1 MLKENRVKR
10 VLDALREMGL
20 SQMLIVDPMSI
31 YYLTGVYIAPFE
43 RFYALYL
50 RADGKHVYF
59 LNKLFTVPE
68 EVGVEKV
75 WYDDTDPAAE
85 IVAKYLDPNQTLGV
99 DKDLTARF
107 LLPLME
113 RKAATGFVNA
123 SLAVDKTR
131 GVKDAE
137 EQELMRVSSDIN
149 DKAIAKFKTLIH
161 EGVTEKEVAEQTL
174 KIYQDLGADGF
185 SFEPLVAF
193 GANAAD
199 PHHAPDDTVVKPG
212 DCVLFDVGC
221 IRDGYCS
228 DMTRTFYESGDL
240 PNREG
245 RKVFKHSPEI
255 YHVKVTLEEARK
267 GAALMAERLN
277 AFTGPVAVVAPM
289 RGFRDN
295 TQPGDALYDP
305 EVDACLRDTVKA
317 ALAPHVKW
325 IEVDCNANDPLFAE
339 TVMSTWLQLVKERA

>member
-1 MLKENRVKR
+1 
-10 VLDALREMGL
+10 
-20 SQMLIVDPMSI
+20 
-31 YYLTGVYIAPFE
+31 
-43 RFYALYL
+43 
-50 RADGKHVYF
+50 
-59 LNKLFTVPE
+59 
-68 EVGVEKV
+68 
-75 WYDDTDPAAE
+75 
-85 IVAKYLDPNQTLGV
+85 
-99 DKDLTARF
+99 
-107 LLPLME
+107 ME

-221 IRDGYCS
+221 IKDGYCS
-228 DMTRTFYESGDL
+228 DMTRTFYYKEASEQHQL
-240 PNREG
+240 
-245 RKVFKHSPEI
+245 V
-255 YHVKVTLEEARK
+255 YHTVRRANEAAIAK
-267 GAALMAERLN
+267 IKPGIPLCEAW
-277 AFTGPVAVVAPM
+277 TK
-289 RGFRDN
+289 
-295 TQPGDALYDP
+295 QPG
-305 EVDACLRDTVKA
+305 
-317 ALAPHVKW
+317 
-325 IEVDCNANDPLFAE
+325 I
-339 TVMSTWLQLVKERA
+339 

>member
-10 VLDALREMGL
+10 VLDALKEMGL

-85 IVAKYLDPNQTLGV
+85 IVAKYLDHDQTLGV

-113 RKAATGFVNA
+113 MKAATGFVNA

-174 KIYQDLGADGF
+174 KIYQRSGSRRLFLRAPGGF
-185 SFEPLVAF
+185 WSKCGGSPSRA
-193 GANAAD
+193 
-199 PHHAPDDTVVKPG
+199 
-212 DCVLFDVGC
+212 
-221 IRDGYCS
+221 
-228 DMTRTFYESGDL
+228 
-240 PNREG
+240 G
-245 RKVFKHSPEI
+245 RHCG
-255 YHVKVTLEEARK
+255 EAGRLR
-267 GAALMAERLN
+267 ALR
-277 AFTGPVAVVAPM
+277 
-289 RGFRDN
+289 RGLH
-295 TQPGDALYDP
+295 QG
-305 EVDACLRDTVKA
+305 
-317 ALAPHVKW
+317 
-325 IEVDCNANDPLFAE
+325 
-339 TVMSTWLQLVKERA
+339 WLLL

>member
-1 MLKENRVKR
+1 MTIRIRQPRLWR
-10 VLDALREMGL
+10 
-20 SQMLIVDPMSI
+20 SI
-31 YYLTGVYIAPFE
+31 WNH
-43 RFYALYL
+43 
-50 RADGKHVYF
+50 D
-59 LNKLFTVPE
+59 
-68 EVGVEKV
+68 
-75 WYDDTDPAAE
+75 
-85 IVAKYLDPNQTLGV
+85 QTLAWIRIW
-99 DKDLTARF
+99 TARF

-221 IRDGYCS
+221 IKDGYCS
-228 DMTRTFYESGDL
+228 DMTRTFYY
-240 PNREG
+240 
-245 RKVFKHSPEI
+245 K
-255 YHVKVTLEEARK
+255 EAS
-267 GAALMAERLN
+267 E
-277 AFTGPVAVVAPM
+277 
-289 RGFRDN
+289 
-295 TQPGDALYDP
+295 Q
-305 EVDACLRDTVKA
+305 
-317 ALAPHVKW
+317 H
-325 IEVDCNANDPLFAE
+325 
-339 TVMSTWLQLVKERA
+339 QLVYHTVRRANEAAIAKIKPGIPPLRAGQNSPGSDHRSGLRTLFHPSSGSFHRPW

>member
-1 MLKENRVKR
+1 MCIRDRNR
-10 VLDALREMGL
+10 
-20 SQMLIVDPMSI
+20 
-31 YYLTGVYIAPFE
+31 
-43 RFYALYL
+43 
-50 RADGKHVYF
+50 
-59 LNKLFTVPE
+59 LFTVPE

-85 IVAKYLDPNQTLGV
+85 IVAKYLDHDQTLGV

-221 IRDGYCS
+221 IKDC
-228 DMTRTFYESGDL
+228 L
-240 PNREG
+240 
-245 RKVFKHSPEI
+245 
-255 YHVKVTLEEARK
+255 
-267 GAALMAERLN
+267 
-277 AFTGPVAVVAPM
+277 
-289 RGFRDN
+289 
-295 TQPGDALYDP
+295 LYTSRC
-305 EVDACLRDTVKA
+305 V
-317 ALAPHVKW
+317 
-325 IEVDCNANDPLFAE
+325 
-339 TVMSTWLQLVKERA
+339 

>member
-10 VLDALREMGL
+10 VLDALKEMGL

-85 IVAKYLDPNQTLGV
+85 IVAKYLDHDQTLGV

-131 GVKDAE
+131 GVKDAG

-161 EGVTEKEVAEQTL
+161 EGVTE
-174 KIYQDLGADGF
+174 
-185 SFEPLVAF
+185 
-193 GANAAD
+193 
-199 PHHAPDDTVVKPG
+199 
-212 DCVLFDVGC
+212 
-221 IRDGYCS
+221 
-228 DMTRTFYESGDL
+228 
-240 PNREG
+240 
-245 RKVFKHSPEI
+245 
-255 YHVKVTLEEARK
+255 
-267 GAALMAERLN
+267 
-277 AFTGPVAVVAPM
+277 
-289 RGFRDN
+289 
-295 TQPGDALYDP
+295 
-305 EVDACLRDTVKA
+305 
-317 ALAPHVKW
+317 
-325 IEVDCNANDPLFAE
+325 
-339 TVMSTWLQLVKERA
+339 